1 MKEVKNN
8 IKPKKLWLKIFL
20 IFVGVLFAVISV
32 YVIYVYVSYSRIE
45 DNQTLIIEG
54 NAEHRKVKRNT
65 EYTALSYNIGF
76 GAHIHPILHSLW
88 TEGHSHGQALRKV

>member
-45 DNQTLIIEG
+45 DNHTLIIEG
-54 NAEHRKVKRNT
+54 NAEHRKVKRNI
-65 EYTALSYNIGF
+65 LLFHIISVLV
-76 GAHIHPILHSLW
+76 HIHPILHSLW